1 MRRRGAIVVG
11 AGPVGLML
19 AGEIRLGGA
28 DVVVYEKLAAPTG
41 ESRGVGFTRR
51 AAEVFDQ
58 RGLLARLGEA
68 ESALGHFG
76 GVRIDLGM
84 LEEDH
89 SSIRGVA
96 QSRTEAMLE
105 GWLGELGVPVRRGY
119 EVVDLRETAD
129 EVVIVYD
136 GPDGRGEDIAE
147 YLVGCDG
154 ARSVIRTLAGF
165 DFPGS
170 EPTRGIYTADI
181 TGIETRHRPIG
192 EKVPGGMVMAMNLED
207 GVLRIV
213 IYEEGLRPQEKEGL
227 SFSEMADAWQRMTGE
242 DIHHAQVHW
251 VSAFTDAAR
260 QAAEYRRGRVFVAGD
275 AAHVQLPAGAQ
286 GLSVGVQD
294 AANLGWKLAAAI
306 NGWASEGLLDSYHSE
321 RHPVGQQLLR
331 NAQASALLYLTGD
344 EMEPL
349 RSVMRELVAYKDAAR
364 HLAGM
369 TSGLTIRYDMGPG
382 KHPLLGLRMPPGHE
396 LELSDGS
403 RIRVAELLHPARGV
417 LICTG
422 DRDEAAR
429 VAVAWSD
436 RVDIVR
442 GSWGSNVPGG
452 PDTAPEAV
460 LLRPDGYV
468 AWAAPG
474 GDLAEA
480 LCRWFGTPVAAG
492 TAPLTV
498 PARA

>member
-1 MRRRGAIVVG
+1 MRRGAIVVG

-28 DVVVYEKLAAPTG
+28 DVVVYEKLPVPSG

-76 GVRIDLGM
+76 GVRIDLGA
-84 LEEDH
+84 LEENH
-89 SSIRGVA
+89 ASVRGVA

-119 EVVDLRETAD
+119 EVTGFHESAD
-129 EVVIVYD
+129 GVEVFFD
-136 GPDGRGEDIAE
+136 GPDGPGSDTAE

-154 ARSVIRTLAGF
+154 GRSDIRMLGGF

-170 EPTRGIYTADI
+170 EPTRGVFTADI
-181 TGIETRHRPIG
+181 TGIKTRHRPIG

-213 IYEEGLRPQEKEGL
+213 IYEEGLRPQDKGGL
-227 SFSEMADAWQRMTGE
+227 TFAEMADAWQRMTGE

-260 QAAEYRRGRVFVAGD
+260 QAAQYRRGRVFVAGD
-275 AAHVQLPAGAQ
+275 AAHIQLPAGAQ

-294 AANLGWKLAAAI
+294 AVNLGWKLAAAI
-306 NGWASEGLLDSYHSE
+306 NGRAPEGLIDTYHSE

-349 RSVMRELVAYKDAAR
+349 RSVMRELVSYKDAAR

-369 TSGLTIRYDMGPG
+369 TSGLTIRYDMGQG
-382 KHPLLGLRMPPGHE
+382 EHPLLGLRMPPGQE
-396 LELSDGS
+396 LELPDGS
-403 RIRVAELLHPARGV
+403 RTRVVNLLHAARGV
-417 LICTG
+417 LISTG
-422 DRDEAAR
+422 DSGAA
-429 VAVAWSD
+429 AQTAAAWSD
-436 RVDIVR
+436 RVDVVT
-442 GSWGSNVPGG
+442 GSWAGAGL
-452 PDTAPEAV
+452 DTMPEAV

-468 AWAAPG
+468 AWVAPG
-474 GDLAEA
+474 GGDLDGA
-480 LCRWFGTPVAAG
+480 LGRWFGAASVAAAG
-492 TAPLTV
+492 RPLTV